1 MSNPARARHF
11 HNLTQHV
18 DSMMAQIEAPSS
30 EMPSSSMEFEARAP
44 KAKEYLTS
52 NTYLLTPNG
61 GYQCTYPGCAAKT
74 IFISKIKFEN
84 HQLQHFPKKFPCLA
98 CDQVFERMESCPSHN
113 ANQTGGK

>member
-30 EMPSSSMEFEARAP
+30 EMPSSSMEFEAGAP
-44 KAKEYLTS
+44 EAKEYLTS

-74 IFISKIKFEN
+74 IFNSKIKFEYAYAFYST
-84 HQLQHFPKKFPCLA
+84 LVGLFPKTKL
-98 CDQVFERMESCPSHN
+98 
-113 ANQTGGK
+113 T